1 MIIDAHGG
9 ARGGGSAAEEGAP
22 ERAGAQREAGG
33 GPEPASAL
41 ELVEWLLSKMERRW
55 DHVLVP
61 LAPLELRKLVA
72 RLEERDPELAMEL
85 ALVLARSGAEPS
97 ERWRRWR
104 HALPPLLAVAEGG
117 RLLVLTLRSWT
128 VLERALF
135 PPSEVPSGLAAF
147 ATLAGRRHLVLV
159 YEVSGRERPPLAWC
173 SAAPPSGCVVTVYR
187 KAVKLGACAVADRVG
202 WLPDLGARP
211 DRGEVLKA
219 LLRGASALGGG
230 GRLLLALPR
239 PEAQQ
244 LRLALSS
251 WLGFQPYTAL
261 ATKRREFLLLDPYAI
276 P

>member
-1 MIIDAHGG
+1 MNNALTNDAPGG
-9 ARGGGSAAEEGAP
+9 AGGRQPLGGLGEAA
-22 ERAGAQREAGG
+22 
-33 GPEPASAL
+33 PEPASAL
-41 ELVEWLLSKMERRW
+41 ELVEWLLSRMGRSG

-72 RLEERDPELAMEL
+72 RLEERDPELAMD
-85 ALVLARSGAEPS
+85 LVLALARSRARMA
-97 ERWRRWR
+97 ERWKDWR

-135 PPSEVPSGLAAF
+135 PPSEVPSGLATF
-147 ATLAGRRHLVLV
+147 ATLTGRRHLVLV
-159 YEVSGRERPPLAWC
+159 YEASGREVPPLAWAT
-173 SAAPPSGCVVTVYR
+173 AATPSGCVVTVYR
-187 KAVKLGACAVADRVG
+187 KAVKLGACAVADRAG
-202 WLPDLGARP
+202 WLPDLEGRL

-244 LRLALSS
+244 LRAALSS

-261 ATKRREFLLLDPYAI
+261 ATKRREFLLLDPYAV